1 MKIQKILHKLVSFKS
16 ISLKENLSI
25 IDYISSH
32 FKLLGVKPQII
43 KGEKD
48 RVNLYARIGPD
59 NLDGIMFS
67 GHTDVVPVEGQ
78 NWNSNP
84 FSLKKVGT
92 KLYGRGNN

>member
-1 MKIQKILHKLVSFKS
+1 MKIL
-16 ISLKENLSI
+16 
-25 IDYISSH
+25 
-32 FKLLGVKPQII
+32 QII

-92 KLYGRGNN
+92 TPFSAENRLIQEHT

>member
-48 RVNLYARIGPD
+48 IKKSHNYAILRQVFDIASDGRDDWVEDRLYK
-59 NLDGIMFS
+59 
-67 GHTDVVPVEGQ
+67 GQ
-78 NWNSNP
+78 
-84 FSLKKVGT
+84 KIE
-92 KLYGRGNN
+92 